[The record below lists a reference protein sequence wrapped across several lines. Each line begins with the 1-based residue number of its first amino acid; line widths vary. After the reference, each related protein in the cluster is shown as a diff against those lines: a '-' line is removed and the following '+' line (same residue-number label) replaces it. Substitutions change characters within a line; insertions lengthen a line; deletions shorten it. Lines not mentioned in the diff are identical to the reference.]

1 MVHIIPLSVGRR
13 RLDTGNAVQYPQ
25 GSPIGGAMQGF
36 GDELSALAEH
46 YRKMTERQEAFDAEI
61 ARRQSTAGSRW
72 PKTSWRRRRRPTAR
86 ACTRPCTAS
95 WTRMTAER

>member
-61 ARRQSTAGSRW
+61 ARRQFNGRIVSAEDEVAA
-72 PKTSWRRRRRPTAR
+72 KAR